1 MVKEV
6 SYSYDEETP
15 EAKARW
21 FQSLTLSE
29 RMDMLCFFT
38 DMILENNPGIIEKRD
53 AKPTAK
59 RIQMLEKA

>member
-15 EAKARW
+15 AAKARW

-38 DMILENNPGIIEKRD
+38 DMILENNPGIIEKKD
-53 AKPTAK
+53 VKPTAK

>member
-6 SYSYDEETP
+6 SHSYDEETP
-15 EAKARW
+15 GANARW

-29 RMDMLCFFT
+29 RMDMFCFFT

-53 AKPTAK
+53 AKPTA
-59 RIQMLEKA
+59 RRTQVLEKA